1 MSEKNS
7 IDKILSTLVLKSP
20 VLGYVA
26 LQCQVV
32 LRDDL
37 PSIAAT
43 DGRKIMVSKKYFEL
57 SLPEQVG
64 VLAHEAAHVLL
75 DHPRRL
81 KGREPLLANIAADCA
96 ANVLLWEAGF
106 SLPQG
111 VVTPEYVAK
120 LTRGKVEEI
129 KRMSAEEI
137 YALLVRS
144 LPSTPG
150 GGGDGE
156 DGDWEDESGEG
167 RPCHGKGRWG
177 VGGGESDLVPP
188 SDGEGSEGKETGE
201 RGGREG
207 RETVLSPGSGIE
219 KTPDR
224 IRDEAEAFAR
234 AVGTLPAGVSRILGK
249 LRRPKVDWRSVIRD
263 TILAG
268 WRTPIRAPLPH
279 RRIPELL
286 GNRMTGGGAVAVLVD
301 TSGSITEEMLS
312 QFASEVFAIVKTINA
327 VVFIIPWDAMAYGV
341 YRASS
346 PSEVNRI
353 FKEHLQGGGG
363 TVLTP
368 ALELLEKEWFKL
380 TPRPQTIVVFSDC
393 LWDDNDADVD
403 ARLQRLVAR
412 NTRVVIAT
420 TGREPELRHARIV
433 RVEVES

>member
-1 MSEKNS
+1 MSEKN

-20 VLGYVA
+20 ILGYVA
-26 LQCQVV
+26 LQCPIV

-37 PSIAAT
+37 PSVAAT
-43 DGRKIMVSKKYFEL
+43 DGRKIMVSKEFFEL

-64 VLAHEAAHVLL
+64 VLAHEASHIVL
-75 DHPRRL
+75 DHVRRL
-81 KGREPLLANIAADCA
+81 RGKDAYLANLAADCA
-96 ANVLLWEAGF
+96 ANTLLLEAGF

-111 VVTPEYVAK
+111 VITAEYIAK
-120 LTRGKVEEI
+120 LTKEKTEEI
-129 KRMSAEEI
+129 KKMSAEEI

-144 LPSTPG
+144 LPSIPS
-150 GGGDGE
+150 GGDGE
-156 DGDWEDESGEG
+156 DGEGGEGG

-177 VGGGESDLVPP
+177 VGGGENDLAPP
-188 SDGEGSEGKETGE
+188 ETGE
-201 RGGREG
+201 GTGREG
-207 RETVLSPGSGIE
+207 RETVLSPGSGVE
-219 KTPDR
+219 KAPDR

-234 AVGTLPAGVSRILGK
+234 AAGKLPGGVARILDR

-268 WRTPIRAPLPH
+268 WRTPLRAPIPH
-279 RRIPELL
+279 RRIPDLL
-286 GNRMTGGGAVAVLVD
+286 GNKMTGGGSVVTLVD

-312 QFASEVFAIVKTINA
+312 QFASEIFAIVKTINA
-327 VVFIIPWDAMAYGV
+327 IVYVIPWDAMAYGV
-341 YRASS
+341 YRAQS

-363 TVLTP
+363 TMLSP

-380 TPRPQTIVVFSDC
+380 TPRPGTIVIFSDC
-393 LWDDNDADVD
+393 FWDDKDADVD

-412 NTRVVIAT
+412 GARIVIVT
-420 TGREPELRHARIV
+420 VGREPELRHARVV